1 MRLLGHIVLLLCLRM
16 PRVSAG
22 CPVGGLYRSDWTE
35 EYIGLTTI
43 GAYVWAVRDAST
55 LYADHADADEG
66 NWTLAAGKAIPP
78 VIKIERG
85 FRAVAVQNASDCSL
99 RWDNNDTWY
108 RRSWSESQT
117 MLSDISIEAYGD
129 VFFRDLVEDD
139 DLFSYDSSVP

>member
-1 MRLLGHIVLLLCLRM
+1 MRHVVLLLCLWTQ
-16 PRVSAG
+16 RVGAD
-22 CPVGGLYRSDWTE
+22 CTVGGLYRSNATE

-43 GAYVWAVRDAST
+43 GPYVWAVRDAAT
-55 LYADHADADEG
+55 LYTDHLDADEG
-66 NWTLAAGKAIPP
+66 NWTLAAGRVVPP
-78 VIKIERG
+78 VIKMERG

-129 VFFRDLVEDD
+129 IFFRDLVEGDD
-139 DLFSYDSSVP
+139 DLASYASYDA